1 MDSHGLLNV
10 LLLFESHKT
19 YMYFSKQQTN
29 TDTVPL
35 HIDGLHF
42 LYALLVSGNG
52 TVRIMDV

>member
-1 MDSHGLLNV
+1 
-10 LLLFESHKT
+10 
-19 YMYFSKQQTN
+19 MYFSKQQTN

-52 TVRIMDV
+52 TVRIMDL